1 MRGKGCIRD
10 VLVLLGRWGVF
21 FFFSFTGEVHLHV
34 DAAALAVH
42 DDILGL
48 STIEARWDFAV
59 LTLTLVTASG
69 GLTLAGS
76 GTTASTN
83 ALVVGSRVVG
93 EGG

>member
-1 MRGKGCIRD
+1 M
-10 VLVLLGRWGVF
+10 LLGALGGVF
-21 FFFSFTGEVHLHV
+21 STREDDLHV

-48 STIEARWDFAV
+48 TTIEARWDFAV
-59 LTLTLVTASG
+59 LTLTLVTATG

-76 GTTASTN
+76 GTTASTD

>member
-1 MRGKGCIRD
+1 MCF
-10 VLVLLGRWGVF
+10 WGVGRF
-21 FFFSFTGEVHLHV
+21 FTREDHLHV

-48 STIEARWDFAV
+48 TTIEARWDLTV
-59 LTLTLVTASG
+59 LTLTLVTTTG
-69 GLTLAGS
+69 GLTLARS
-76 GTTASTN
+76 GTTASTD